1 MHIYTRTL
9 TAWLSRR
16 PHQRYMLTA
25 NIKFALRP
33 FAPGFDPLRG
43 SNIWPY
49 KRRYFVS
56 RTESI
61 GRNQSIERQN
71 VNNDDPRRYNAIRR
85 RPSKLTFSR
94 HIRVIIVSLSDNQLL
109 MRNPFGNL
117 FTRLQLWREQGT
129 SAVLGPSPGRP
140 QNSGRPPSQLAP
152 WLRWWYVFIK
162 KNIDRLVVL

>member
-1 MHIYTRTL
+1 VINDILYNTFSMHIYTRTL

-33 FAPGFDPLRG
+33 FDPGFDPARG

-94 HIRVIIVSLSDNQLL
+94 HIRIIIVSLSDNQLA
-109 MRNPFGNL
+109 MRNPFRNL
-117 FTRLQLWREQGT
+117 FTCFSYYVNKEVPLKRKIFLAIPAGT
-129 SAVLGPSPGRP
+129 LIEMVICF
-140 QNSGRPPSQLAP
+140 
-152 WLRWWYVFIK
+152 Y
-162 KNIDRLVVL
+162 